1 VQDSKQ
7 LVLSSLALA
16 VVAGATFVLVRAL
29 GRLVIETVA
38 DPSGKASLARPGRAG
53 RSLRAFQ
60 PSGPQV
66 YETGVIPVI
75 VSTDGRG
82 PGAGGHP

>member
-7 LVLSSLALA
+7 LVFSSLALA

-38 DPSGKASLARPGRAG
+38 DRGT
-53 RSLRAFQ
+53 FQ
-60 PSGPQV
+60 PSGHQV